1 MKVAPSRAV
10 LPSVLQTLPPFL
22 TPVVPAN
29 PFQMKKGCDWG
40 NVYLSFSLSP
50 RFICE
55 FVSFSGNGKMAV
67 LLELI
72 QFFTAP

>member
-40 NVYLSFSLSP
+40 NVYLSFSLSLQ
-50 RFICE
+50 IY
-55 FVSFSGNGKMAV
+55 
-67 LLELI
+67 L
-72 QFFTAP
+72 